1 MRFDYSPELE
11 DYRAEVR
18 AFIARHGPGA
28 RKHVGVRAPD
38 PEQVPA
44 LRAWVARLYA
54 AGYLGQT
61 WPVEYGGR
69 PGATIEHTFIVAEE
83 IARART
89 WGEIGA
95 GALAAGAI
103 LAFGSEQ
110 QRQRYLPRIRS
121 GEDLWCQLFSEPGA
135 GSDLASLKTRA
146 MLVKGGGPGGTGG
159 GSPPCEEGAGGDHYV
174 VNGQKVWTTNGH
186 HADLG
191 YLLARTN
198 PDVAKQA
205 GITAFALDMRTPGVD
220 VRPLREI
227 TGTSDFNEVFLD
239 NVRIPADQVIG
250 EVDNGWRVANASLGH
265 ERSGVGARA
274 VELHAQLDD
283 LVELARRTTTA
294 VGRPA
299 ITDGAT
305 RQRIG
310 QLAALAHVTDV
321 MSKAVQS
328 RIANGTEDAAD
339 GPLAKVFYSE
349 VNLAMAE
356 FGVALQGVGGMAV
369 EGDRQAYADG
379 WWQDAYLYARAYTI
393 AGGANEVLKTMVA
406 ERALGLPRDKR

>member
-1 MRFDYSPELE
+1 M
-11 DYRAEVR
+11 
-18 AFIARHGPGA
+18 
-28 RKHVGVRAPD
+28 
-38 PEQVPA
+38 
-44 LRAWVARLYA
+44 LRAWVASLYA
-54 AGYLGQT
+54 AGYLGQA

-69 PGATIEHTFIVAEE
+69 PGASIEPSFIVAEE

-95 GALAAGAI
+95 GALAAGAV
-103 LAFGSEQ
+103 LTFGSEQ
-110 QRQRYLPRIRS
+110 QRRHYLPRIRY
-121 GEDLWCQLFSEPGA
+121 GDDLWCQLFSEPGA

-146 MLVKGGGPGGTGG
+146 VPD
-159 GSPPCEEGAGGDHYV
+159 GDHYV

-191 YLLARTN
+191 YLLARTD
-198 PDVAKQA
+198 PGVAKQA

-227 TGTSDFNEVFLD
+227 TGTNDFNEVFLD
-239 NVRIPADQVIG
+239 NVRIPADRVIG
-250 EVDNGWRVANASLGH
+250 KVNDGWRVANASLGH

-283 LVELARRTTTA
+283 LFALARQTT
-294 VGRPA
+294 VGGRPA

-305 RQRIG
+305 RQRLG
-310 QLAALAHVTDV
+310 RLAALAHVTDV

-328 RIANGTEDAAD
+328 RIAGGTEDAAD

-349 VNLAMAE
+349 VNLAMTE
-356 FGVALQGVGGMAV
+356 FGVALQGVGGLAV
-369 EGDRQAYADG
+369 EGDPTAYADG

-393 AGGANEVLKTMVA
+393 AGGANEVLKTVVA

>member
-18 AFIARHGPGA
+18 AFIARYGPGP

-38 PEQVPA
+38 PGQVPA

-103 LAFGSEQ
+103 LSFGSEQ

-146 MLVKGGGPGGTGG
+146 VRD
-159 GSPPCEEGAGGDHYV
+159 GDHYV

-274 VELHAQLDD
+274 VELYAQLDD

-294 VGRPA
+294 AGRPA

-349 VNLAMAE
+349 VNLAMIE

-369 EGDRQAYADG
+369 EGDPQAYADG

-393 AGGANEVLKTMVA
+393 AGGANEVLKTVVA

>member
-1 MRFDYSPELE
+1 MRFDYSQELE

-18 AFIARHGPGA
+18 AFIVRHGPGA
-28 RKHVGVRAPD
+28 RKHVGVRAPE
-38 PEQVPA
+38 PGQVPA
-44 LRAWVARLYA
+44 LRAWVASLYA

-69 PGATIEHTFIVAEE
+69 RSATIEHTFIVAEE

-103 LAFGSEQ
+103 LAFGSER

-146 MLVKGGGPGGTGG
+146 VRD
-159 GSPPCEEGAGGDHYV
+159 GDHYV

-205 GITAFALDMRTPGVD
+205 GITAFAVDMHAPGVD

-239 NVRIPADQVIG
+239 DVRIPADQVIG
-250 EVDNGWRVANASLGH
+250 EVGGGWRVANASLGH

-274 VELHAQLDD
+274 VELYAQLDD

-294 VGRPA
+294 AGPPSPTVPPGSGSASSPP
-299 ITDGAT
+299 
-305 RQRIG
+305 
-310 QLAALAHVTDV
+310 
-321 MSKAVQS
+321 S
-328 RIANGTEDAAD
+328 RTS
-339 GPLAKVFYSE
+339 P
-349 VNLAMAE
+349 
-356 FGVALQGVGGMAV
+356 
-369 EGDRQAYADG
+369 
-379 WWQDAYLYARAYTI
+379 T
-393 AGGANEVLKTMVA
+393 
-406 ERALGLPRDKR
+406 